1 MMKRAG
7 KKRRISASTFVALLI
22 CAFHLIP
29 FYIMIGVALKSPYDT
44 SSRWVFPGYLF
55 LDNFKEAIRY
65 GDILKSILSNVI
77 ITGGA
82 VVGITVIGALAAYPL
97 ARNQTKF
104 NKGVRTFSLGMM
116 LVPALSLL
124 VPLYSLMVKIQ
135 GISTYWGIILVLVT
149 FQLPTSI
156 FLFTNF
162 IVSIPKS
169 LDEAA
174 AIDGCPRLRIFFS
187 IILPQ
192 LKPVT
197 ASVIIMTGV
206 SCWNDYM
213 FSLYF
218 LQSPQIK
225 SVTLSVASFFTQ
237 TQSNMG
243 AAAAGALLG
252 IVPIVALY
260 LCLQKYFVKG
270 MVDSAI
276 K

>member
-1 MMKRAG
+1 M
-7 KKRRISASTFVALLI
+7 RRRERKFGINTLVAVLI

-44 SSRWVFPGYLF
+44 SSRWMFPGYLY
-55 LDNFKEAIRY
+55 LDNFKEAIHY
-65 GDILKSILSNVI
+65 GKILKSILSNVI

-82 VVGITVIGALAAYPL
+82 VVGITIIGALAAYPL
-97 ARNQTKF
+97 ARNQSKL
-104 NKGVRTFSLGMM
+104 NKVVRTFSLGMM
-116 LVPALSLL
+116 MIPALSLL
-124 VPLYSLMVKIQ
+124 VPLYSLMVKIK
-135 GISTYWGIILVLVT
+135 GISTYWGIILILIT

-156 FLFTNF
+156 FLYTNF
-162 IVSIPKS
+162 IISIPKA

-174 AIDGCPRLRIFFS
+174 AIDGCPRLKIFFL

-206 SCWNDYM
+206 ACWNDYM

-225 SVTLSVASFFTQ
+225 TVTLSVASFFTQ

-252 IVPIVALY
+252 IVPIVTLY
-260 LCLQKYFVKG
+260 LCLQKYFIKG

>member
-1 MMKRAG
+1 MKKGGIRGRFSICTVIA
-7 KKRRISASTFVALLI
+7 VLI

-29 FYIMIGVALKSPYDT
+29 FYIMLGVALKSPYDT
-44 SSRWVFPGYLF
+44 SSRWVFPGYLY
-55 LDNFKEAIRY
+55 LDNFREAIRY
-65 GDILKSILSNVI
+65 GKILKSILSNVI

-82 VVGITVIGALAAYPL
+82 VIGITVVGALAAYPL
-97 ARNQTKF
+97 ARNQSRI
-104 NKGVRTFSLGMM
+104 NKVVRTFSLGMM
-116 LVPALSLL
+116 MIPALSL
-124 VPLYSLMVKIQ
+124 MVDIG
-135 GISTYWGIILVLVT
+135 GISTYWGIIIILVT

-156 FLFTNF
+156 FLYTNF
-162 IVSIPKS
+162 IISIPAA

-174 AIDGCPRLRIFFS
+174 AIDGCSRLKVFFL

-197 ASVIIMTGV
+197 ASVVIMTGV

-225 SVTLSVASFFTQ
+225 TVTLSVASFFTQ

-252 IVPIVALY
+252 IVPIVTLY
-260 LCLQKYFVKG
+260 LCLQKYFIKG
-270 MVDSAI
+270 MLDSAI

>member
-1 MMKRAG
+1 MKRNG
-7 KKRRISASTFVALLI
+7 RRAKFHFSTVVAMLI

-29 FYIMIGVALKSPYDT
+29 FYIMIGVALKSPYDI
-44 SSRWVFPGYLF
+44 SSRWIFPGYLY

-65 GDILKSILSNVI
+65 GKILQSILSNII

-82 VVGITVIGALAAYPL
+82 VIGIMIIGALAAYPL
-97 ARNQTKF
+97 ARNQSRL
-104 NKGVRTFSLGMM
+104 NKVVRTFSLGMM
-116 LVPALSLL
+116 MVPALSLL
-124 VPLYSLMVKIQ
+124 VPLYSLMVDIG
-135 GISTYWGIILVLVT
+135 GISTYWGIIMILVT

-156 FLFTNF
+156 FLYTNF
-162 IVSIPKS
+162 IISIPPA

-174 AIDGCPRLRIFFS
+174 AIDGCSRLKVFFL

-197 ASVIIMTGV
+197 ASVVIMTGV

-225 SVTLSVASFFTQ
+225 TVTLSVASFFTQ

-252 IVPIVALY
+252 IIPIVTLY
-260 LCLQKYFVKG
+260 LCLQKYFIKG
-270 MVDSAI
+270 MLDSAI

>member
-1 MMKRAG
+1 MKRKG
-7 KKRRISASTFVALLI
+7 RRVKFHFSTVVAMLI

-44 SSRWVFPGYLF
+44 SSRWIFPGYLY

-65 GDILKSILSNVI
+65 GKILQSILSNII
-77 ITGGA
+77 ITSGA
-82 VVGITVIGALAAYPL
+82 VTGIMIIGALAAYPL
-97 ARNQTKF
+97 ARNQSRL
-104 NKGVRTFSLGMM
+104 NKVVRTFSLGMM
-116 LVPALSLL
+116 MVPALSLL
-124 VPLYSLMVKIQ
+124 VPLYSLMVDIG
-135 GISTYWGIILVLVT
+135 GISTYWGIIMILVT

-156 FLFTNF
+156 FLYTNF
-162 IVSIPKS
+162 IISIPPA

-174 AIDGCPRLRIFFS
+174 AIDGCSRLKVFFL

-197 ASVIIMTGV
+197 ASVVIMTGV

-225 SVTLSVASFFTQ
+225 TVTLSVASFFTQ

-252 IVPIVALY
+252 IIPIVTLY
-260 LCLQKYFVKG
+260 LCLQKYFIKG
-270 MVDSAI
+270 MLDSAI

>member
-1 MMKRAG
+1 MK
-7 KKRRISASTFVALLI
+7 KNRIGVKFSVSTVIALLI

-29 FYIMIGVALKSPYDT
+29 FYIMIGVAMKSPYDT
-44 SSRWVFPGYLF
+44 SSRWVFPGYLY

-65 GDILKSILSNVI
+65 GKILRSILSNII
-77 ITGGA
+77 ITVGA
-82 VVGITVIGALAAYPL
+82 VVGIMIIGALAAYPL
-97 ARNQTKF
+97 ARNQSRL
-104 NKGVRTFSLGMM
+104 NKMVRTFSLGMM
-116 LVPALSLL
+116 MVPALSLL
-124 VPLYSLMVKIQ
+124 VPLYSLMVDIG
-135 GISTYWGIILVLVT
+135 GISTYWGIIMILVT

-156 FLFTNF
+156 FLYTNF
-162 IVSIPKS
+162 IISIPPA

-174 AIDGCPRLRIFFS
+174 AIDGCSRLKVFFL

-197 ASVIIMTGV
+197 ASVVIMTGV

-225 SVTLSVASFFTQ
+225 TVTLSVASFFTQ

-252 IVPIVALY
+252 IIPIVTLY
-260 LCLQKYFVKG
+260 LCLQKYFIKG
-270 MVDSAI
+270 MLDSAI

>member
-1 MMKRAG
+1 MKE
-7 KKRRISASTFVALLI
+7 KKIKSKFRISSIVAILI

-29 FYIMIGVALKSPYDT
+29 FYIMIGVAMKSPFDT
-44 SSRWVFPGYLF
+44 SSRWMLPGYLY

-65 GDILKSILSNVI
+65 GKILGSILSNII
-77 ITGGA
+77 ITGGSIT
-82 VVGITVIGALAAYPL
+82 GITIIGALAAYPL
-97 ARNQTKF
+97 ARNQTRL
-104 NKGVRTFSLGMM
+104 NKGMRTFMLGMM
-116 LVPALSLL
+116 MVPALSLL
-124 VPLYSLMVKIQ
+124 VPLYSLMGKIG
-135 GISTYWGIILVLVT
+135 GISTYWGIILILIT
-149 FQLPTSI
+149 FSLPTSI
-156 FLFTNF
+156 FLYTNF
-162 IVSIPKS
+162 VISIPTA

-174 AIDGCPRLRIFFS
+174 AIDGCPRLKIFFL

-197 ASVIIMTGV
+197 ASVVIMTGV

-218 LQSPQIK
+218 LQSPQLK
-225 SVTLSVASFFTQ
+225 TVTLSVASFFTQ

-252 IVPIVALY
+252 IIPIVTLY
-260 LCLQKYFVKG
+260 LCLQKYFIKG

>member
-1 MMKRAG
+1 MEE
-7 KKRRISASTFVALLI
+7 KKVKSKFRISTIVAVLI

-29 FYIMIGVALKSPYDT
+29 FYIMIGVAMKSPFDT
-44 SSRWVFPGYLF
+44 SSRWMLPGYLY
-55 LDNFKEAIRY
+55 LDNFKEAISY
-65 GDILKSILSNVI
+65 GKIMGSILSNII
-77 ITGGA
+77 ITGGSII
-82 VVGITVIGALAAYPL
+82 GITIIGALAAYPL
-97 ARNQTKF
+97 ARNQTKL
-104 NKGVRTFSLGMM
+104 NKGMRTFMLGMM
-116 LVPALSLL
+116 MVPALSLL
-124 VPLYSLMVKIQ
+124 VPLYSLMGKIG
-135 GISTYWGIILVLVT
+135 GISTYWGIILILIT
-149 FQLPTSI
+149 FSLPTSI
-156 FLFTNF
+156 FLYTNF
-162 IVSIPKS
+162 VISIPTA

-174 AIDGCPRLRIFFS
+174 AIDGCPRLKIFFL

-197 ASVIIMTGV
+197 ASVVIMTGV

-218 LQSPQIK
+218 LQSPQLK
-225 SVTLSVASFFTQ
+225 TVTLSVASFFTQ

-252 IVPIVALY
+252 IIPIVTLY
-260 LCLQKYFVKG
+260 FCLQKYFIKG